1 MENEVARCIA
11 EGMAEQT
18 IDALEKNVKR
28 QMGDVSE
35 DEMPAGLGK
44 LYIAPAGDMNPEHLQ
59 PIELHSVATD
69 LGDGESHAS
78 ESTCGNNDGNG
89 YYITG
94 TGRMEI
100 SKETRKNLQKL
111 MRGQGRLP
119 RKEKKHIRNSILRN
133 KRALIFVLIS
143 TMMDYSTAF
152 NNAAVLIFSERP
164 RTTDVEGYDL
174 IQLNNAEW
182 HAVDT
187 LVRHLYKHRVTMLKR
202 LWQRN
207 RNLFPEV

>member
-18 IDALEKNVKR
+18 MDALEKNVKR

-59 PIELHSVATD
+59 PIELHSVAID

-78 ESTCGNNDGNG
+78 ESTWGNNDGNG

-94 TGRMEI
+94 TGRIEI

-143 TMMDYSTAF
+143 TMIDYSTAF

>member
-1 MENEVARCIA
+1 
-11 EGMAEQT
+11 
-18 IDALEKNVKR
+18 
-28 QMGDVSE
+28 MGE
-35 DEMPAGLGK
+35 ELIPAGLGK
-44 LYIAPAGDMNPEHLQ
+44 IYIAPAGDMDPEHLQ
-59 PIELHSVATD
+59 PIELHSVAID

-78 ESTCGNNDGNG
+78 ESTWGNNGGNG
-89 YYITG
+89 YHITG

-100 SKETRKNLQKL
+100 SKEARKNLQKL

-133 KRALIFVLIS
+133 KRVLIFVLIA
-143 TMMDYSTAF
+143 TMIDYSTAF
-152 NNAAVLIFSERP
+152 NDAAVFIFSGRP
-164 RTTDVEGYDL
+164 RTADVEGYDL

-187 LVRHLYKHRVTMLKR
+187 LVRHLYKHRITMLKR

-207 RNLFPEV
+207 RNLFPEE

>member
-11 EGMAEQT
+11 EGMAEKT
-18 IDALEKNVKR
+18 MDALEKKVKR

-44 LYIAPAGDMNPEHLQ
+44 LYIAPGGVMNNEHLQ
-59 PIELHSVATD
+59 PIELHSVAID

-78 ESTCGNNDGNG
+78 ESTWGNNDGNG
-89 YYITG
+89 YCITG

-119 RKEKKHIRNSILRN
+119 RKEKKRMRNSILRN

-143 TMMDYSTAF
+143 TMIDYSTAF

-187 LVRHLYKHRVTMLKR
+187 LVRHLYKHRITMLKR

>member
-18 IDALEKNVKR
+18 IDALEKKVKR
-28 QMGDVSE
+28 QMGDVRE

-59 PIELHSVATD
+59 PIELHSAAID

-78 ESTCGNNDGNG
+78 ESTWGNNGGNG
-89 YYITG
+89 YCITG

-119 RKEKKHIRNSILRN
+119 RKEKKRMRNSILRN

-143 TMMDYSTAF
+143 TMIDYSTAF
-152 NNAAVLIFSERP
+152 NNAAVFIFSERP
-164 RTTDVEGYDL
+164 RTADVEGYDL

>member
-1 MENEVARCIA
+1 MEDEVARCIA
-11 EGMAEQT
+11 EGVAEQT
-18 IDALEKNVKR
+18 VDALEKKVKR

-44 LYIAPAGDMNPEHLQ
+44 LYIAPGGVMNPEHLQ
-59 PIELHSVATD
+59 PIELHSATID

-78 ESTCGNNDGNG
+78 ESTWGNNGGKG
-89 YYITG
+89 YCITG

-100 SKETRKNLQKL
+100 SKEARKNLQKL

-133 KRALIFVLIS
+133 KRILIFVLIA
-143 TMMDYSTAF
+143 TMIDYSTAF
-152 NNAAVLIFSERP
+152 NDAAVFIFSGRP

-187 LVRHLYKHRVTMLKR
+187 LVRHLYKHRVTMLKM